1 VLNAVENVLYLA
13 VTRANCVWRVRL
25 LPDGTATKVGV
36 FVQLSGSLAG
46 PDGLALDEE
55 DGLAI
60 AHAGYGVVW
69 ICDRPGDPVIA
80 IRSPE
85 GVYMTNVGYGGADLR
100 DLYITESY
108 GATMLRAWTCRAD
121 RCFRT
126 FERRSEKTE
135 R

>member
-1 VLNAVENVLYLA
+1 MCSISPS
-13 VTRANCVWRVRL
+13 RANCVWRVRL
-25 LPDGTATKVGV
+25 LPDGTATEVDV

-46 PDGLALDEE
+46 PDGLALNEE